1 MLTDQEALNP
11 KVAFAKEV
19 ERIEGMPQTTRWRA
33 IKELLFRV
41 KPELRIVDKDYVEAI
56 REERD
61 FNMLSATGASKSL
74 STRRL
79 YSMPQYMYATLS
91 VIDPEFTRM
100 SEDPEASAAL
110 HRKVAK
116 VFPEYCLAR
125 KI

>member
-19 ERIEGMPQTTRWRA
+19 ERIERMPQTTRWRA

-41 KPELRIVDKDYVEAI
+41 KPELRIVDKNYVDAI

-100 SEDPEASAAL
+100 S
-110 HRKVAK
+110 
-116 VFPEYCLAR
+116 
-125 KI
+125 

>member
-1 MLTDQEALNP
+1 MLTDKEALNP

-19 ERIEGMPQTTRWRA
+19 ERIEKMPQTQRWRA
-33 IKELLFRV
+33 IKELLFKV
-41 KPELRIVDKDYVEAI
+41 KPEIRKIDADFVDAI

-61 FNMLSATGASKSL
+61 FDMLSATGASKSM

-79 YSMPQYMYATLS
+79 YSMPQYMYAMLT
-91 VIDPEFTRM
+91 VIDPDFTRM
-100 SEDPEASAAL
+100 SEDPDTTKAF

-116 VFPEYCLAR
+116 AFPEYCLAR